1 MFESNK
7 IESQL
12 QLEPESNG
20 AKLSNGSI
28 SSGQFTLSNNQKLS
42 QGEGS
47 IIESE
52 PQ

>member
-7 IESQL
+7 IESKL
-12 QLEPESNG
+12 SLEPEGNG

-28 SSGQFTLSNNQKLS
+28 SSGAPLSNNQKLS

-52 PQ
+52 PI